1 MRRRLLSVCFFFIL
15 CACTRVII
23 SRHPDYNFPPTDPN
37 SILVYDRIAPSYPF
51 VIIGRISLDKT
62 WTDNPRKDEKKI
74 KGMAAQAGADGILVT
89 GLAIDIDAFNRHVTT
104 QGYATVSG
112 SDLLCFATAV
122 RPRPMYLQQTLVY
135 GYLIRRTG

>member
-1 MRRRLLSVCFFFIL
+1 
-15 CACTRVII
+15 
-23 SRHPDYNFPPTDPN
+23 
-37 SILVYDRIAPSYPF
+37 LVYDRIAPSYPF

-62 WTDNPRKDEKKI
+62 WTDPRKDEKKI
-74 KGMAAQAGADGILVT
+74 KGLAAQAGADGILVT

-112 SDLLCFATAV
+112 SDLLCFAMAV